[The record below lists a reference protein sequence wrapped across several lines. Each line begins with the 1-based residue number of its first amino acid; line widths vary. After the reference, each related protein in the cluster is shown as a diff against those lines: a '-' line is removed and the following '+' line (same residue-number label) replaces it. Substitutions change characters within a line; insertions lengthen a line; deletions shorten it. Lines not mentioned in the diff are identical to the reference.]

1 MPLNIKNRDVEKL
14 VAEVAR
20 LAGESKTEVVRKALL
35 ERRAVLARRDRSED
49 RGARLRR
56 FLAMEV
62 WSRIPP
68 QGRLRK
74 KDEESILGYGREGY

>member
-1 MPLNIKNRDVEKL
+1 MTLSIKNRDVEML
-14 VAEVAR
+14 VDEVAR

-35 ERRAVLARRDRSED
+35 ERRAVLLRRGRSED

-56 FLAMEV
+56 FLEMEV

-74 KDEESILGYGREGY
+74 NDEEAILGYGREGY